1 MMYGIGLGLIALATL
16 LATLR
21 MLLGPTASDRAV
33 ALDAVTTITTGAL
46 LLLGITVKRVIF
58 LDVALV
64 YAVLG
69 FITTLA
75 FARYIEGGL

>member
-1 MMYGIGLGLIALATL
+1 MIYGLALGLIALATFL
-16 LATLR
+16 TLIR
-21 MLLGPTASDRAV
+21 ALLGPTASDRAV

-75 FARYIEGGL
+75 VARFIEGGL